1 MECIKKKAELRQI
14 LSDIRKTKTLTGFV
28 PTMGALHQGHIALVN
43 RSVKENNLTVSSIF
57 VNPTQFNN
65 PDDLKKYPRTLES
78 DLELLKNTGCDIV
91 FCPEVEEMYPP
102 GEKIQAKYNFGNLET
117 VMEGKFRPGH
127 FNGVATIV
135 RKLFEIVEPDR
146 AYFGKKDFQQLA
158 VIKDLVRQIQSPVT
172 IIPCETIRENDGLA
186 MSSRNMRLNN
196 EQRKTAPEIYRIL
209 TEAKNLARIKTPLEI
224 RNFVEKK
231 ISSFSLF
238 RLEYFDMVF
247 SDSLESVNSWK
258 KTGGITAC
266 IAVYMD
272 NVRLIDNI
280 EI

>member
-1 MECIKKKAELRQI
+1 MELINTKAELKQI
-14 LSDIRKTKTLTGFV
+14 LSEIRKTKPMTGFV
-28 PTMGALHQGHIALVN
+28 PTMGALHKGHINLVE
-43 RSVKENNLTVSSIF
+43 RSVKENDTTVVSIF

-65 PDDLKKYPRTLES
+65 PDDLKKYPRTIENDLKLLE
-78 DLELLKNTGCDIV
+78 KTGCNIV
-91 FCPEVEEMYPP
+91 FYPDADEMYPP
-102 GEKIQAKYNFGNLET
+102 DEKLVKYNFGNLET

-158 VIKDLVRQIQSPVT
+158 VIKDLVRQIKSPVK
-172 IIPCETIRENDGLA
+172 IVPCETVREKDGLA
-186 MSSRNMRLNN
+186 MSSRNMRLTPG
-196 EQRKTAPEIYRIL
+196 QRKTAPEIFSIM
-209 TEAKNLARIKTPLEI
+209 TEAKKMKETHTPDEI
-224 RNFVEKK
+224 RKFVEQK
-231 ISSFSLF
+231 ISSISLF
-238 RLEYFDMVF
+238 RLEYFDLV
-247 SDSLESVNSWK
+247 ESETLKRIHSWK
-258 KTGGITAC
+258 KSGGITAC

>member
-14 LSDIRKTKTLTGFV
+14 LSDIRKTKTITGFV

-65 PDDLKKYPRTLES
+65 PDDLKKYPKTPEKDMMMLE
-78 DLELLKNTGCDIV
+78 KAGCDIV

-158 VIKDLVRQIQSPVT
+158 VVKDLVRQIQSPVT

-186 MSSRNMRLNN
+186 MSSRNMRLND

-209 TEAKNLARIKTPLEI
+209 TEAKNLAGIKTPLEI
-224 RNFVEKK
+224 RKFVEQK

-238 RLEYFDMVF
+238 RLEYFDLVF